1 MLFHVARDRASVERS
16 YPPPEFSSGQNSTGR
31 GVNKTQYPPRRRQP
45 PQPSLPLRGVDYCR
59 RQHVSV
65 FCLAT
70 HRSSRPLQRPGHPA
84 RRPPL
89 RGRARK
95 EGEACSHR
103 SMTGIARG
111 ALHLSRPAPPDPSR
125 KGGSWRESAATA
137 VWDFG
142 SQGTLAGIPVSKRP
156 CEHSDTTPGRSP
168 VPGRS
173 AARSPKA
180 PRRGPLAGSA
190 AAPCGVR

>member
-1 MLFHVARDRASVERS
+1 MAAVHDQTLASPQEGDPLRC
-16 YPPPEFSSGQNSTGR
+16 QNSTGR

-125 KGGSWRESAATA
+125 KGGSWRESAA
-137 VWDFG
+137 
-142 SQGTLAGIPVSKRP
+142 SQREGQVGDGADAAFSTPSGVS
-156 CEHSDTTPGRSP
+156 GRFS
-168 VPGRS
+168 R
-173 AARSPKA
+173 
-180 PRRGPLAGSA
+180 PRRLASPGYGSSPRRA
-190 AAPCGVR
+190 